1 MTHRRALL
9 LAAVF
14 LLDAAAAAAPAP
26 QAVAYPDDSLYQLRV
41 ALTDQRGA
49 ALTLD
54 RHAGQPTIVSMFYA
68 SCPHVCPMLIA
79 SVQRLERA
87 LPERDRGRLRVL
99 FVSVDPAD
107 DAKALAEV
115 AGRHGVD
122 GKRWTLASAS
132 ATDVRLVAATL
143 GIRYRQLPDGE
154 FSHSTVLTLLDA
166 QGRIVRRTEA
176 FTDPEPE
183 FRDALAAALR

>member
-1 MTHRRALL
+1 MNPIRLRSLAAILL
-9 LAAVF
+9 LGAMPAIAAE
-14 LLDAAAAAAPAP
+14 P
-26 QAVAYPDDSLYQLRV
+26 YPGDSVYRLQV
-41 ALTDQRGA
+41 ALTDQQGA
-49 ALTLD
+49 AATLD

-68 SCPHVCPMLIA
+68 SCPHVCPMLVA
-79 SVQRLERA
+79 SVQRLERS
-87 LPERDRGRLRVL
+87 LPEKERGRLRVL
-99 FVSVDPAD
+99 FVSVDSAD

-115 AGRHGVD
+115 ADRHGID

-132 ATDVRLVAATL
+132 ADDVRLVAATL
-143 GIRYRQLPDGE
+143 GIRYRQLPDGQ

-183 FRDALAAALR
+183 FRAALAAALR